1 MAMFIMRQFWFEAAH
16 FLPNY
21 HGKCENLHGHSY
33 RMDVTVEGEIGEG
46 GMVLDF
52 AILKDLVK
60 EHLLS
65 KLDHKHF
72 NDLIEEPSAENIAVW
87 CWDGL
92 EPHLPDF
99 VKLYEIRVWE
109 TRQQYAAYRG

>member
-1 MAMFIMRQFWFEAAH
+1 MFVTRQFWFEAAH

-33 RMDVTVEGEIGEG
+33 RMDVSIEGEIGEC

-52 AILKDLVK
+52 VILKDIVK
-60 EHLLS
+60 RHLLS
-65 KLDHKHF
+65 KLDHRHL
-72 NDLIEEPSAENIAVW
+72 NDFIKEPSAENIAVW
-87 CWDGL
+87 CWNELFPHIPDG
-92 EPHLPDF
+92 
-99 VKLYEIRVWE
+99 VKLHEIRVWE